1 MAFGTAQNRFVGEA
15 SGETLLEL
23 RDQFRYGNVWYAD
36 ATNGSATGDGKTWSS
51 AFSTLTLA
59 VAAASAGDTILAR
72 GSFTEAVSVALAG
85 LRIIGADATPQQC
98 IWAGAA
104 DAKCLTVTASGVTVE
119 NIRFRAPA
127 RTSGTPAAIYLSTG
141 ATYFRAKKCRF
152 QGTTGAWYGIYTL
165 GDCDNGVLED
175 CEFVYFNTA
184 TYGTA
189 IKSTGA
195 TETTGFRIENC
206 VFRSN
211 LNHIVF
217 PMKEG
222 VIRRCL
228 LPAGGLAAAGTYST
242 TLTVLGIDVH
252 GLASTVGYN
261 QVTQNHLGS
270 LYHQACYYPATG
282 DEWDGNF
289 VTDRTHS
296 TQVDAT
302 TGISILPP
310 AA

>member
-1 MAFGTAQNRFVGEA
+1 MAFGTAQNRFLGDV
-15 SGETLLEL
+15 SSLDVLQVVDSL
-23 RDQFRYGNVWYAD
+23 FYGNVWFAD
-36 ATNGSATGDGKTWSS
+36 ATNGSATGDGKSWST
-51 AFSTLTLA
+51 AFSTIALA
-59 VAAASAGDTILAR
+59 VAAASAGDRIYIR
-72 GSFTEAVSVALAG
+72 GSFTEAVSIAVAG
-85 LRIIGADATPQQC
+85 VRIIGADPSPQQA

-104 DAKCLTVTASGVTVE
+104 DAKCLTITASGIHLE

-127 RTSGTPAAIYLSTG
+127 RTSGTPAAVYLSTG
-141 ATYFRAKKCRF
+141 ATYVRIKNCRF
-152 QGTTGAWYGIYTL
+152 QGTTGAYYGIYTL
-165 GDCDNGVLED
+165 GDCDNGVIED
-175 CEFVYFNTA
+175 SEFCYFNTA

-195 TETTGFRIENC
+195 SETTGFEIKNC
-206 VFRSN
+206 KFRSN

-222 VIRRCL
+222 VIRGNL
-228 LPAGGLAAAGTYST
+228 LPAGGYAAAGTYST

-261 QVTQNHLGS
+261 QITQNHLGS
-270 LYHQACYYPATG
+270 LYHQACYYGATG

-289 VTDRTHS
+289 CTDRTHS

-302 TGISILPP
+302 TGLSILAP